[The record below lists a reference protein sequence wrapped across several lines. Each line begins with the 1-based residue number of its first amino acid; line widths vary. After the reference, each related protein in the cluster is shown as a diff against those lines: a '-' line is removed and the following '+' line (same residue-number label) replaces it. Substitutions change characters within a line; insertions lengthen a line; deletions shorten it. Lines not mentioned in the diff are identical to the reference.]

1 MKKFLFMSALVTGTM
16 SACTAASDKAQKV
29 EEKAEKEVISDHQIQ
44 SAPFVCENDV
54 EWESL
59 GEGLKRQILGYDGK
73 IMMVKIVAEQAGPV
87 GVAHAHPH
95 SQTTF
100 VSSGKFEFTIG
111 EEKRVVTAGDG
122 LYMAPDVMHSCICI
136 EPGVI
141 VDCFSPVREDFLKK

>member
-1 MKKFLFMSALVTGTM
+1 MKKFLFMSALVMGTM

-29 EEKAEKEVISDHQIQ
+29 EVNEVKEGIPENPIQ
-44 SAPFVCENDV
+44 SATFVCENEVD
-54 EWESL
+54 WESL

-73 IMMVKIVAEQAGPV
+73 IMMVKIAAEQAGPV

-100 VSSGKFEFTIG
+100 VSSGKFEFTVG

>member
-1 MKKFLFMSALVTGTM
+1 MKKFLFMSTLAIGTL
-16 SACTAASDKAQKV
+16 SACNMASDKRQKDDV
-29 EEKAEKEVISDHQIQ
+29 NQTCIEVHENQIQ
-44 SAPFVCENDV
+44 SAAFICEK
-54 EWESL
+54 EKAWESL

-73 IMMVKIVAEQAGPV
+73 IMMVKIVAEKAGPV

-111 EEKRVVTAGDG
+111 EEKKVVTAGDG
-122 LYMAPDVMHSCICI
+122 LYMAPDVMHSCICL

-141 VDCFSPVREDFLKK
+141 VDCFSPVREDFLK